1 MKLSVKRTP
10 ESPVSEGA
18 VVALD
23 AVYGKIAKRLMPFL
37 PLVVLGNSIYE
48 RSATDGTMV
57 RRWTGCGCRKGRDR
71 EEKASQHGQRC

>member
-23 AVYGKIAKRLMPFL
+23 AVYGKIAKRQDSLML
-37 PLVVLGNSIYE
+37 LTNL
-48 RSATDGTMV
+48 SA
-57 RRWTGCGCRKGRDR
+57 
-71 EEKASQHGQRC
+71 